1 MALVELTDITRHV
14 PLPDAPDL
22 HILKGINLQVEAG
35 EHISIVGRSG
45 TGKSTLL
52 NLIGLLDLPNSG
64 FYTLDGLD
72 TLRLSEAKRAALR
85 GEKFGFVFQQ
95 FNIFPN
101 RTALENVEVPLLYT
115 GDMRFFKRHEIAAAM
130 LERVGLGDR
139 LDSYP
144 SQMSGGEQQRIA
156 IARALVRNPQ
166 IILADEPTGAL
177 DPDTGQTVVELLEE
191 VAREHNS
198 ALIVITHDMNI
209 AQRASTVYTL
219 SEGLLHD
226 TNVFV
231 DRESHTHSLDQ
242 NAQNTSE
249 RGDK

>member
-1 MALVELTDITRHV
+1 MTLVELTDIKRHV

-22 HILKGINLQVEAG
+22 HILKGITMQVDAG

-64 FYTLDGLD
+64 SYMLDGVDILG
-72 TLRLSEAKRAALR
+72 LSEAKRAALR

-101 RTALENVEVPLLYT
+101 RTALENVEIPLLYT
-115 GDMRFFKRHEIAAAM
+115 GDMRFFRRHELASAM

-144 SQMSGGEQQRIA
+144 AQMSGGEQQRIA
-156 IARALVRNPQ
+156 IARALVRSPQ
-166 IILADEPTGAL
+166 VILADEPTGAL
-177 DPDTGQTVVELLEE
+177 DPQTGQTVVELLEE

-209 AQRASTVYTL
+209 AQRASRVYTL
-219 SEGLLHD
+219 SEGVLHETNIFTDDEARPHASNGDAKD
-226 TNVFV
+226 TSKV
-231 DRESHTHSLDQ
+231 
-242 NAQNTSE
+242 
-249 RGDK
+249 GDE